1 MIEQSAAGLGVYVL
15 KRNTKLLAA
24 LLLVLEITV
33 APVDA
38 AQRSSKKAEPPPP
51 PPQFRVDV
59 ATRTMALA
67 RVVSSL
73 PTGSTIGKLSWGC
86 FLLDAV
92 KGPPVMLHPDN
103 AFTSTSAQDAAALFH
118 AEADAA
124 GYRLADA
131 QKGNL
136 FEAQNV
142 TQPELQVGAAVIGLT
157 ANGCFG
163 QVLGVR
169 TAEFEA
175 TITVDW
181 QVFEPLEK
189 KIIFRSTNSG
199 KATIKQNQFSDTV
212 VVEATGNAFRE
223 AAKAILSDPNFVMA
237 VKDPNGGAS
246 NASSG
251 ALFPEAT
258 TATSGGAVSG
268 QEKTRIAAL
277 PLQTKTFREQVESIK
292 QQVVTI
298 RTPNGTGSGFYI
310 SDGLLLTNTHVVS
323 GFKKVMVRFF
333 GGREIVADVLS
344 SDARRDVAL
353 LKTESVGLSGLSLR
367 LDKPELTSQVFV
379 IGSPLGEKQ
388 EGSISAGI
396 ISGYRDNELGPMI
409 QSDVAVT
416 HGNSG
421 GPLLDEKGNV
431 IGLTNLVLLGSD
443 GGPTAIGLFIPISDA
458 LGKLGITVGAG
469 N

>member
-1 MIEQSAAGLGVYVL
+1 MIEQSVVGLGVYVL
-15 KRNTKLLAA
+15 KRNTTLLAA
-24 LLLVLEITV
+24 LLLVLEIMV

-38 AQRSSKKAEPPPP
+38 AQRSSKRAEPPPP

-73 PTGSTIGKLSWGC
+73 PMGVPIGVMKAGC
-86 FLLDAV
+86 SGLDA
-92 KGPPVMLHPDN
+92 N
-103 AFTSTSAQDAAALFH
+103 AFIPVTLRPENVFTPTSVQDAMGVFH
-118 AEADAA
+118 VEANAA

-131 QKGNL
+131 QKGSL

-142 TQPELQVGAAVIGLT
+142 SQPELQVGAAIIGLT
-157 ANGCFG
+157 ATGCYGNMFNF
-163 QVLGVR
+163 L
-169 TAEFEA
+169 TTEFDA

-189 KIIFRSTNSG
+189 KILFRATNTGHVKVKLRGNSG
-199 KATIKQNQFSDTV
+199 SVA
-212 VVEATGNAFRE
+212 VEGTGNAFRE

-258 TATSGGAVSG
+258 TTVADGANPSSI
-268 QEKTRIAAL
+268 QTRIASQ
-277 PLQTKTFREQVESIK
+277 PLQTKALRDQVDSVRN
-292 QQVVTI
+292 QVVTI
-298 RTPNGTGSGFYI
+298 RTPNGTGSAFYI
-310 SDGLLLTNTHVVS
+310 SDSLLLTNAHVVT

-333 GGREIVADVLS
+333 GGREIVAEVLS
-344 SDARRDVAL
+344 TDARRDVAL
-353 LKTESVGLSGLSLR
+353 LKTEGVGLAGLSLR

-396 ISGYRDNELGPMI
+396 ISGYREHELGPMI

-431 IGLTNLVLLGSD
+431 IGLTDLILLGSD
-443 GGPTAIGLFIPISDA
+443 GAPTAIGLFIPIGDA
-458 LGKLGITVGAG
+458 IAKLGISVGMV

>member
-1 MIEQSAAGLGVYVL
+1 M
-15 KRNTKLLAA
+15 
-24 LLLVLEITV
+24 LEIII
-33 APVDA
+33 APAEA
-38 AQRSSKKAEPPPP
+38 AQRSSKKPEPPPP

-67 RVVSSL
+67 RVASSL
-73 PTGSTIGKLSWGC
+73 PMGVPIGIMKAGC
-86 FLLDAV
+86 SGLDAN
-92 KGPPVMLHPDN
+92 KFNPVTLRPENM
-103 AFTSTSAQDAAALFH
+103 FTPTSVQDAMGVFH
-118 AEADAA
+118 FEANAA

-131 QKGNL
+131 QKGSL

-142 TQPELQVGAAVIGLT
+142 SQPELQVGAAIIGLT
-157 ANGCFG
+157 ATGCYGDMFSF
-163 QVLGVR
+163 Q
-169 TAEFEA
+169 TTEFEA

-181 QVFEPLEK
+181 QVFEPIEK
-189 KIIFRSTNSG
+189 KIVFRTTNTGHIKVKLKGLSG
-199 KATIKQNQFSDTV
+199 TIA
-212 VVEATGNAFRE
+212 VEGTGAAFRE
-223 AAKAILSDPNFVMA
+223 AAKAILADPNFVMA
-237 VKDPNGGAS
+237 VKDPNVGAS

-258 TATSGGAVSG
+258 TATSGSTVSG
-268 QEKTRIAAL
+268 QEKTRIAVL
-277 PLQTKTFREQVESIK
+277 PLQTKAFREQVESIK

-421 GPLLDEKGNV
+421 GPLLDDKGNV
-431 IGLTNLVLLGSD
+431 IGLTDISLLGSD
-443 GGPTAIGLFIPISDA
+443 GVPTSIGLFIPIGDA
-458 LGKLGITVGAG
+458 LGKLGISIGAG